1 MSGTIL
7 PAIASG
13 HPLVTEAAATIL
25 QNGGNAFDAIIGAG
39 FTSAVV
45 EPSLTSL
52 GGGGFLLAR
61 PSGDAPVLYDFF
73 VDTPGKGLEDP
84 EQEPHFFPV
93 TVKFPGCEQVFNIG
107 PGAAAV
113 PGNLKGF
120 VEIQSA
126 LGNLPLKEVL
136 APATRYAKEGTRLNH
151 HQAYFLSLL
160 EPIMLFDDYGKKIFL
175 IDGKFIT
182 EGQVLKNP
190 ELADF
195 LERLGND
202 PEGTLNAF
210 YKGEIA
216 QAISK
221 DMKRLGG
228 LLTLEDLASYQVIKR
243 EPLSVDF
250 SDFRLLTNPP
260 PSFGGFFIAMAM
272 ELLSSV
278 MPDTPA
284 FGSWEHLAPLANT
297 MKQIES
303 YRQGLGSKLIWP
315 DNDWFDSAKVEITRA
330 FSRGTTHVSVCD
342 SQGNLASMTTSN
354 GEGSGYYVPGTG
366 IMLNN
371 MMGED
376 DLHPEGFHSAPPG
389 TRVASMMSPSIL
401 MEKGKVRLVLGSGGS
416 KRIRSAITQ
425 VITNTCFLGLGLRDA
440 VRNPRIHLEDNILQ
454 VEPGYPDE
462 TIDKLKRQFEL
473 NLWNQI
479 DVYFG
484 GVHAIDP
491 FGHDAQGD
499 PRRGG
504 AARVIHT

>member
-25 QNGGNAFDAIIGAG
+25 EMGGNAFDAIIGAG
-39 FTSAVV
+39 FASAVV
-45 EPSLTSL
+45 EPALTSL
-52 GGGGFLLAR
+52 GGGGFLMAY
-61 PSGDAPVLYDFF
+61 PVGSNPRLYDFF
-73 VDTPGKGLEDP
+73 VDTPGKGLKDP

-93 TVKFPGCEQVFNIG
+93 TVKFPGCEQIFNIG

-120 VEIQSA
+120 VELQAS
-126 LGNLPLKEVL
+126 LGRLSMDQVL
-136 APATRYAKEGTRLNH
+136 APAIRYAKEGTKLNH

-160 EPIMLFDDYGKKIFL
+160 EPIMLFDDYGKKIF
-175 IDGKFIT
+175 IVDGHFIK

-195 LERLGND
+195 LEMLAKD
-202 PEGTLNAF
+202 PEGTLASF
-210 YKGEIA
+210 YNGEIA
-216 QAISK
+216 RVIAS
-221 DMKRLGG
+221 DMKKQGG
-228 LLTLEDLASYQVIKR
+228 LLTPQDLADYKIIER
-243 EPLSVDF
+243 EPLHVDF
-250 SDFRLLTNPP
+250 SGFGLLTNPP
-260 PSFGGFFIAMAM
+260 PSFGGFYIAIAL
-272 ELLSSV
+272 ELLSET
-278 MPDTPA
+278 MPKNVA
-284 FGSWEHLAPLANT
+284 FGSWEHLATLASS

-303 YRQGLGSKLIWP
+303 YRSKSGSRLLWP
-315 DNDWFDSAKVEITRA
+315 EKGWFESATQAITRA
-330 FSRGTTHVSVCD
+330 FSRGTTHISVCD
-342 SQGNLASMTTSN
+342 AQGNLASMTTSN

-376 DLHPEGFHSAPPG
+376 DLHPEGFHSSPPG
-389 TRVASMMSPSIL
+389 IRVASMMSPSIL
-401 MEKGKVRLVLGSGGS
+401 MEQDRVKLVLGSGGS

-425 VITNTCFLGLGLRDA
+425 VVTNTCFLGLGLQEA
-440 VRNPRIHLEDNILQ
+440 VCNPRIHLEDGILQ
-454 VEPGYPDE
+454 VEPGFPAGSLE
-462 TIDKLKRQFEL
+462 KLKTDFKI

-484 GVHAIDP
+484 GVHAVDP

-504 AARVIHT
+504 AAKVLNI